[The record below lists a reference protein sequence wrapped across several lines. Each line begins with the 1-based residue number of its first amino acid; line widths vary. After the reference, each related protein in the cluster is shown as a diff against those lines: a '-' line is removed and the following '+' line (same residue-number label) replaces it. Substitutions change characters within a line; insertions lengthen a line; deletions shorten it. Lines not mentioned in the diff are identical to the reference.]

1 MKLIDSSRVRSFSIV
16 VSESFL
22 LFVHY
27 VKEEEVTEG
36 KRLPL
41 EEVDEN
47 ACMDH

>member
-1 MKLIDSSRVRSFSIV
+1 VNLS
-16 VSESFL
+16 L
-22 LFVHY
+22 LFIHY

-47 ACMDH
+47 ACIGH

>member
-1 MKLIDSSRVRSFSIV
+1 VNLS
-16 VSESFL
+16 L

-27 VKEEEVTEG
+27 VKEEVTEG

-47 ACMDH
+47 ACIDH